1 MKKSHILFFMLVI
14 FALAFIVL
22 FIIDKG
28 NFDYWAIYI
37 PFTGIGLLGL
47 GAKIFTWFIES
58 HTMRFDSFKEETFYY
73 NDNFPDDAH
82 EVLSVLK
89 NTKTDIFVLAYFK
102 KRQEIKPAVYTIH
115 KNKIS
120 YLNLRVET
128 TYFQKI
134 YLNENDLENYIR
146 VFRIKN
152 KSTTTQMLFFAYNNE
167 SLNIR
172 FDSQPLSSMV
182 CRNTIGKFYIYG
194 IVEDFKNPYNSV
206 NINGNNYSLSK
217 TTVYQCFI
225 NAKTDNIV
233 G

>member
-1 MKKSHILFFMLVI
+1 MKKSRILFFMLVI
-14 FALAFIVL
+14 FVLTFIVL

-73 NDNFPDDAH
+73 NDNFLDDAH
-82 EVLSVLK
+82 EVLSVLQ
-89 NTKTDIFVLAYFK
+89 NTKTGLFVLAYIK

-152 KSTTTQMLFFAYNNE
+152 KSTTIIRPAFF
-167 SLNIR
+167 
-172 FDSQPLSSMV
+172 M
-182 CRNTIGKFYIYG
+182 TM
-194 IVEDFKNPYNSV
+194 NPYT
-206 NINGNNYSLSK
+206 I
-217 TTVYQCFI
+217 I
-225 NAKTDNIV
+225 
-233 G
+233 

>member
-1 MKKSHILFFMLVI
+1 MHMRYYQFCKTLRRISLFLRILKR
-14 FALAFIVL
+14 
-22 FIIDKG
+22 DRK
-28 NFDYWAIYI
+28 
-37 PFTGIGLLGL
+37 
-47 GAKIFTWFIES
+47 
-58 HTMRFDSFKEETFYY
+58 
-73 NDNFPDDAH
+73 
-82 EVLSVLK
+82 LSL
-89 NTKTDIFVLAYFK
+89 LAYFK

-152 KSTTTQMLFFAYNNE
+152 KSTTTQMLFFAYNIE